1 MYSDININENW
12 IQTWQQLDQEL
23 YDGVF
28 DIEEA
33 GETSEMKSQD
43 QVQQEGHGPLCR
55 AVQFLGLYF
64 FFLFCFCFLVYIQP
78 LCFFT

>member
-12 IQTWQQLDQEL
+12 IQTWQQLDHEL

-33 GETSEMKSQD
+33 GETSEMNTQD
-43 QVQQEGHGPLCR
+43 QVQKSNEVGENDNNSSGDDQCD
-55 AVQFLGLYF
+55 
-64 FFLFCFCFLVYIQP
+64 I
-78 LCFFT
+78 